1 VTAPDSIA
9 SRLIG
14 SLFVERGLVS
24 ESQIRVALEIQRETG
39 EQLGQILVK
48 RFGVSRKELARVV
61 AEQWKDMGR
70 GGGADKSPA
79 ENWRPLGEIFV
90 TRGFISEEE
99 LDDALKRQRKTGE
112 RLGEAL
118 VGLGVISKFELAGAL
133 AEQMATLA
141 DADDNSTDGA
151 ENNVVPLPPRA
162 VDGEEMPYGSLTAES
177 PLPEPDESQS
187 GGSADGDVAAAFGVA
202 APEPALVAEATSDAE
217 DVDAMVAEEVA
228 FEHRPETWPEELA
241 LPEPEEPAAV
251 EPAIEPEP
259 EPAIDLEPER
269 AMEHELAI
277 DLEPERTMEHELAI
291 DPEPEPAMEHELA
304 IDPEPEPAFE
314 HDRVVEPEP
323 VMEHEHVVEPDRE
336 PAPEPVLEAEKIFA
350 SQENCASEPSDG
362 EPAHVGVDPEPHFE
376 LQADV
381 TQSMA
386 TWHLLV
392 AEPEARPGLCVV
404 YAPSRSGYRLVPL
417 PVVPAVGD
425 TIEVAD
431 IGPVLVLRLGASPL
445 PGDTRVCA
453 FVEDAAVP
461 ALVAD

>member
-61 AEQWKDMGR
+61 AEQWKEMGR
-70 GGGADKSPA
+70 GGGVDNSPV
-79 ENWRPLGEIFV
+79 ENWRPLGEIFI

-99 LDDALKRQRKTGE
+99 LDGALKRQRKTGE

-141 DADDNSTDGA
+141 DTGDESTDRA
-151 ENNVVPLPPRA
+151 EANVVQLPPRS
-162 VDGEEMPYGSLTAES
+162 VDVEELPYGTLTPESPVHEPDVSQGSGTAEGV
-177 PLPEPDESQS
+177 LD
-187 GGSADGDVAAAFGVA
+187 AAFDPP
-202 APEPALVAEATSDAE
+202 APEPELLAEATSDAG
-217 DVDAMVAEEVA
+217 DVDPMVVEEAAFDDAAEV
-228 FEHRPETWPEELA
+228 WPNELVV
-241 LPEPEEPAAV
+241 PEPEEAAAV
-251 EPAIEPEP
+251 EAEFELGHDHESEQKPEP
-259 EPAIDLEPER
+259 E
-269 AMEHELAI
+269 MEHE
-277 DLEPERTMEHELAI
+277 RVV
-291 DPEPEPAMEHELA
+291 EPEPAMEHE
-304 IDPEPEPAFE
+304 PW
-314 HDRVVEPEP
+314 
-323 VMEHEHVVEPDRE
+323 VEPDHE
-336 PAPEPVLEAEKIFA
+336 PAPEPVFAAE
-350 SQENCASEPSDG
+350 ENCASEPSDR

-376 LQADV
+376 LEADV
-381 TQSMA
+381 TESMA

-404 YAPSRSGYRLVPL
+404 YAPTRSGYRLVPL
-417 PVVPAVGD
+417 SVVPAVGE
-425 TIEVAD
+425 TIDVAD
-431 IGPVLVLRLGASPL
+431 VGPLLVLRLGASPL

-461 ALVAD
+461 ALVTD